1 MVYFGT
7 TAIFNLMC
15 CTPTHGQTEP
25 VLGLAHMLGI
35 KLMPRIRNWKELK
48 FYRASKKARYQHL
61 ELLFNS
67 EVDWQLISDHFE
79 EMLKVAV
86 SISQGKLLPST
97 ILRRLGSNSHHNKLY
112 LAFRELGRA
121 VRTEFLL
128 KYITDIELRS
138 MILGVMNKSE
148 DFNRFVQWIAFGG
161 QGVIAENNRD
171 EQRKLIKYNHLVAN
185 CLIFHNVQSM
195 TKALHSLIKEGL
207 DVKDETLK
215 RLSPYLTGHINRF
228 GEYRLDMSRKPAPL
242 DYHLPIIGR

>member
-1 MVYFGT
+1 
-7 TAIFNLMC
+7 
-15 CTPTHGQTEP
+15 
-25 VLGLAHMLGI
+25 
-35 KLMPRIRNWKELK
+35 MPRIRNWKELK
-48 FYRASKKARYQHL
+48 FYRPSKKVQYKHL

-67 EVDWQLISDHFE
+67 EIDWQLICNHFE
-79 EMLKVAV
+79 EMLMVAV

-97 ILRRLGSNSHHNKLY
+97 ILRRFGSHSHHNRLY

-128 KYITDIELRS
+128 KYITDIELRR
-138 MILGVMNKSE
+138 MILGAMNKSE

-195 TKALHSLIKEGL
+195 TKALHLLIKEGL
-207 DVKDETLK
+207 EVKDETLK

-228 GEYRLDMSRKPAPL
+228 GEYRLDMNRKPAPL
-242 DYHLPIIGR
+242 EYYLPIIGR